1 MERLFLANPVKY
13 LQINVTLWW
22 HNTSKNIKRIATS
35 VESKAKSLLFDKSVI
50 LQYTVCCQ
58 IAQPYSDLKAA

>member
-22 HNTSKNIKRIATS
+22 RNTSTNIKRIATS
-35 VESKAKSLLFDKSVI
+35 GESKAKSLLFDKPVM
-50 LQYTVCCQ
+50 LLYTVKLPNPVV
-58 IAQPYSDLKAA
+58 A